1 MNFQDSADALSH
13 LLRVHVLD
21 IQPPNTYS
29 AGQYLL
35 QLGCSTPFTWEIPLI
50 LGLIISCLALG
61 DHLPSRLPHLASKA
75 SWEHA
80 GRPDGAQNLLRI
92 RAGGRR
98 KRLDAI
104 GPESPS
110 SQKNIPVFELF
121 NTQYIQPI
129 IYIYSAES
137 LHNWLICLST
147 VYQII
152 TLLECPSRT
161 PPSLQSRH
169 FAAQRLSFRHDGGGK
184 GQDQADDEGS
194 IEHQNQNVLIA
205 VHLHH
210 LFSILLREPDQKREA
225 KNTLQKRGKNMEDAT
240 ITSVERK

>member
-29 AGQYLL
+29 VGQYLL

-110 SQKNIPVFELF
+110 SQKNIPASELF

-129 IYIYSAES
+129 IYIYIYNAES
-137 LHNWLICLST
+137 LHN
-147 VYQII
+147 
-152 TLLECPSRT
+152 
-161 PPSLQSRH
+161 
-169 FAAQRLSFRHDGGGK
+169 
-184 GQDQADDEGS
+184 
-194 IEHQNQNVLIA
+194 
-205 VHLHH
+205 
-210 LFSILLREPDQKREA
+210 
-225 KNTLQKRGKNMEDAT
+225 
-240 ITSVERK
+240 